1 MLGQSPEN
9 TRIPCSKLITNV
21 VFIELNL
28 RWQYKSSTM
37 YFNNSQLNKDNR
49 EDNRKDNREINSR
62 LILGFDI

>member
-37 YFNNSQLNKDNR
+37 YFNNSQLNKDKR
-49 EDNRKDNREINSR
+49 EDNIKDNREINSR
-62 LILGFDI
+62 LILGSNI